1 MLCYIARGTIEREAR
16 LLRRGALENDTPF
29 TVDTVRNCTRPVLP
43 VEPHARGGAHTTKW
57 HVQSPRIDALAS
69 KNDGYGLITYLIS
82 DLATRPLIYRLR
94 EFMFLYMTGR

>member
-1 MLCYIARGTIEREAR
+1 MLFYITRGTIERGPDFC
-16 LLRRGALENDTPF
+16 GAAPLIENDTPF

-43 VEPHARGGAHTTKW
+43 VEPHARGGAHTTEW

-69 KNDGYGLITYLIS
+69 KNDGYGQIS
-82 DLATRPLIYRLR
+82 DLVMRPLMYRLR